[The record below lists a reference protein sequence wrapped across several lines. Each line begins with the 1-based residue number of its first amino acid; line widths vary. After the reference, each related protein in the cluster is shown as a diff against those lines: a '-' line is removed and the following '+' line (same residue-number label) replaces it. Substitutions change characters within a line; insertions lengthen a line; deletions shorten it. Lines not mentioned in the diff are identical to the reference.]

1 MSRRYISKAGSTIV
15 AGDSIIAAVGEVS
28 AVVAVE
34 GIPVAEAMSAAG
46 SLFNG
51 VCPGLMPSMKLL
63 AHHALPKWINR
74 LAAKNPI
81 TLLAPKSP

>member
-1 MSRRYISKAGSTIV
+1 M

-34 GIPVAEAMSAAG
+34 GIPVAEVMSAAG
-46 SLFNG
+46 SLFDG
-51 VCPGLMPSMKLL
+51 ACPGLMPSKRLL
-63 AHHALPKWINR
+63 AFHALPKRISR